1 MSAFTILIQ
10 YNIEV
15 LASAVRQEKEVKG
28 VQIRKKERKLSLF
41 AGNVVVFVENFK
53 ESTKNPPK
61 AKRKTPKTP
70 QNKAKTSLELL
81 SEFSKVTNTR

>member
-61 AKRKTPKTP
+61 AKRKTP